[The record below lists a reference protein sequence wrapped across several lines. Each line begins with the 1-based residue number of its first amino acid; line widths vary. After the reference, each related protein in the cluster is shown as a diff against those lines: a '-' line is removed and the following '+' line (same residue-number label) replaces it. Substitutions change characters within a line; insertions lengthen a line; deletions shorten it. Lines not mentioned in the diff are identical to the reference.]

1 VKRSRAG
8 EDSSSRKWEPVHLR
22 NIASGHSG
30 SIAGNLRHCELAFE
44 QLMLRVRQSRGG
56 QGVSREDIRALV
68 RRVVDAV
75 VQFGV
80 EGGERFIG
88 EVSLRNPADGLSE

>member
-1 VKRSRAG
+1 MDTYALTIPALQEGEFASR
-8 EDSSSRKWEPVHLR
+8 L
-22 NIASGHSG
+22 HSG